1 MSNWIKPAWYLT
13 PQEFADIIVDSL
25 ESNNYFKR
33 DEKAHP
39 VDIEAAFSTTASAV
53 ATAID
58 AIGKKMHEEAQR
70 TASEKH
76 AMMQTK
82 DLKKAENI
90 VLTSGDNITVT
101 NYSTIT
107 PETDLGYLEHKYGKI
122 KK

>member
-1 MSNWIKPAWYLT
+1 MTNWIKPAWYLT

-58 AIGKKMHEEAQR
+58 AIGKKMHEESKR

-82 DLKKAENI
+82 NLKKAENI
-90 VLTSGDNITVT
+90 ILTSGDNITVT

-107 PETDLGYLEHKYGKI
+107 PENDLGYLEHKYGKI